1 LQAGLRKAADHEPDS
16 LGVDTWGVD
25 FALLDAAGELI
36 GNPCHYR
43 DPYTDGMLAEAMRRT
58 SRERIFDATGIQFMQ
73 INSLYQL
80 LAMATARSPALG
92 IARTLLMMP
101 DLFHYWFTGEM
112 ACEFSNASTTQF
124 FDPRAGDWARSLLD
138 DLGIPHHFLTRIV
151 QPGADLGPLS
161 PSVLKSLELAS
172 LARMRVIA
180 PATHDTGSAV
190 ASVPANGDR
199 YAYISSGTWSLLG
212 AVVSQP
218 VITPRALQFN
228 FTNEGGVGGTFRLLK
243 NIMGMWLVQ
252 ECRRRWATPAGE
264 LIPYADLFDQAAR
277 APAFAAMLDPDD
289 PSFLLPE
296 DMPTAIAAFCARTR
310 QATPAG
316 RGTVVRC
323 ILESLA
329 LKYRHVLEQ
338 LERLTGHR
346 VEVIHVVGGGS
357 RNALLCQF
365 TADACDR
372 IVRAGPVEATAI
384 GNVLVQM
391 VACGELGSMDEAR
404 AVVQQS
410 FPIVAY
416 QPREAV
422 RWSEAYDRFQR
433 VLASMTPV

>member
-1 LQAGLRKAADHEPDS
+1 MGL
-16 LGVDTWGVD
+16 
-25 FALLDAAGELI
+25 
-36 GNPCHYR
+36 
-43 DPYTDGMLAEAMRRT
+43 
-58 SRERIFDATGIQFMQ
+58 
-73 INSLYQL
+73 
-80 LAMATARSPALG
+80 
-92 IARTLLMMP
+92 
-101 DLFHYWFTGEM
+101 
-112 ACEFSNASTTQF
+112 
-124 FDPRAGDWARSLLD
+124 
-138 DLGIPHHFLTRIV
+138 
-151 QPGADLGPLS
+151 
-161 PSVLKSLELAS
+161 
-172 LARMRVIA
+172 
-180 PATHDTGSAV
+180 
-190 ASVPANGDR
+190 
-199 YAYISSGTWSLLG
+199 
-212 AVVSQP
+212 
-218 VITPRALQFN
+218 
-228 FTNEGGVGGTFRLLK
+228 
-243 NIMGMWLVQ
+243 WLVQ

-264 LIPYADLFDQAAR
+264 LIPYADLFDQAAH

-296 DMPTAIAAFCARTR
+296 DMPTAIAAFCARTG
-310 QATPAG
+310 QGTPAG

-338 LERLTGHR
+338 LETLMGHR

-410 FPIVAY
+410 FPIIAY

-422 RWSEAYDRFQR
+422 RWSEAYDRFRR
-433 VLASMTPV
+433 VLAGMTPV